1 MHTEILSDTQKEL
14 LPLIAQFKRS
24 FYLVGGT
31 AIALQMGHRQSID
44 FDLFTLSKINR
55 TRIKHTVSQM
65 PYKSQILFEDVDQ
78 VHFIVNEVKLTFFNY
93 LYPVEHPMVFD
104 KTVSMPGLLS
114 LAAMK
119 AFALGRRTK
128 WKDYVDLYF
137 LLRDFFTLKEI
148 SDEAEKIFGDEFS
161 EKLFRGQLAFH
172 KDIDYTEPAVF
183 LPGFEVG
190 AEEVKTFLI
199 DKSLQEIHCS
209 AQKSTDFVHYK

>member
-1 MHTEILSDTQKEL
+1 MHSEILSAEQKEL
-14 LPLIAQFKRS
+14 LPLMKLFKRE

-31 AIALQMGHRQSID
+31 AIALQIGHRQSID
-44 FDLFTLSKINR
+44 FDLFKLTPFSSKKVLSKIDDNNYSPIV
-55 TRIKHTVSQM
+55 TRRVSEQLNL
-65 PYKSQILFEDVDQ
+65 SLLG
-78 VHFIVNEVKLTFFNY
+78 VKMTFFRY
-93 LYPVEHPMVFD
+93 LYPIEANVDFETTFR
-104 KTVSMPGLLS
+104 MPNLLT

-119 AFALGRRTK
+119 AFALGRRSK

-172 KDIDYTEPAVF
+172 KDIDYTEPVVF

-190 AEEVKTFLI
+190 AEEVKAFLI
-199 DKSLQEIHCS
+199 DKSLQEIM
-209 AQKSTDFVHYK
+209 